1 MFPWAHIDVF
11 FMYLLDFKWQFP
23 TPFCSSLHTALS
35 LAYLG
40 APEGTPT
47 SKELIELLGLDPQHT
62 EDYLYNYLRVLNT
75 QNELSEKLNTN
86 LQLANKVKRSF
97 KFYLRE

>member
-1 MFPWAHIDVF
+1 MFTSCTFYDSIDIF
-11 FMYLLDFKWQFP
+11 LQSLNFQNL
-23 TPFCSSLHTALS
+23 FCSSLHTALS

-86 LQLANKVKRSF
+86 IQLANKVK
-97 KFYLRE
+97 KCLN